1 MSIEANTDP
10 KYVANQIIKMSKGL
24 KSWTVQIFFRLLER
38 KQQRYQWNKII
49 LKKTQHLTI

>member
-10 KYVANQIIKMSKGL
+10 KYVANQIIKMIKGL

-49 LKKTQHLTI
+49 IKKPQHLTI